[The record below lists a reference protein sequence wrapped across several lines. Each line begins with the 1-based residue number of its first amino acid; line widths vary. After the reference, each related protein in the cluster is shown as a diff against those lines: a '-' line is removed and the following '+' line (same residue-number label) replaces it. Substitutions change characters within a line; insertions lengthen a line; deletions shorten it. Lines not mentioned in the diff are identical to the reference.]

1 MTRCLPLVLLCSF
14 LLVACGAPAAPTP
27 TPTEDDQSVL
37 VPTIIATDAPE
48 PPVPTS
54 TPTDTPPL
62 TPTTFPTNTPTA
74 AATSTPTAVSI
85 RSTPESTPIVSFA
98 ITEPT
103 DAITVNT
110 PTLEITG
117 IGIPGMEFVQDRSL
131 AQDQKAVVGEDGT
144 WSMTVDL
151 KPGPN
156 KLKFRETATGIEA
169 IVHIT
174 YEEPPTP
181 TPIPPTNTP
190 VPTSTPVPT
199 ATPKPSRP
207 SLYPV
212 LAVVDG
218 DTIRIRRNGK
228 VQTLELIGLDTPEI
242 RPAQCF
248 GPQASARAR
257 KLLEGRKVRI
267 VSDRSQDKLVYV
279 WIDGK
284 VFYNKLMIQQGYG
297 REYTPPEETYGRQ
310 KEFRAAESRAKQQ
323 KNGLWSPNTCNG
335 KKVTPAA
342 TPTPTPVPL
351 MPTATPRPPTPTPTP
366 TPNNG
371 SPDVYYENCDAVRA
385 AGADPIQRGD
395 PGYSSDLD
403 RDGDGVACE

>member
-1 MTRCLPLVLLCSF
+1 MVRHLILGSLWSF
-14 LLVACGAPAAPTP
+14 LLIACGEPAAST
-27 TPTEDDQSVL
+27 SVL
-37 VPTIIATDAPE
+37 VENTPVTLVPTSAPTATPE

-54 TPTDTPPL
+54 TPTTTPSI
-62 TPTTFPTNTPTA
+62 TPTMAPTNTPTA
-74 AATSTPTAVSI
+74 AATNTPTAVSV
-85 RSTPESTPIVSFA
+85 STPEPTPVVSFA

-117 IGIPGMEFVQDRSL
+117 IGIPGMEFVQDRSF
-131 AQDQKAVVGEDGT
+131 AQDQKAVVGENGT

-156 KLKFRETATGIEA
+156 ELKFRETATGIEA
-169 IVHIT
+169 IVHVT
-174 YEEPPTP
+174 YEEPPTPTPTP

-190 VPTSTPVPT
+190 VSTSTPVPT
-199 ATPKPSRP
+199 ATPKSTKP

-228 VQTLELIGLDTPEI
+228 VRTLELIGLDAPEI
-242 RPAQCF
+242 KPAQCF

-267 VSDRSQDKLVYV
+267 VSDRSQDKRVYV

-297 REYTPPEETYGRQ
+297 REYTTQGETYGRQ
-310 KEFRAAESRAKQQ
+310 KEFRATESSAKQQ
-323 KNGLWSPNTCNG
+323 KNGLWSPKTCNG
-335 KKVTPAA
+335 KVVIPAA
-342 TPTPTPVPL
+342 TPTPTPVP
-351 MPTATPRPPTPTPTP
+351 PTATPRPPTPTPTP
-366 TPNNG
+366 DNG

-385 AGADPIQRGD
+385 AGADPIRRGD

>member
-1 MTRCLPLVLLCSF
+1 MTRCLSLILLCSF
-14 LLVACGAPAAPTP
+14 LLVACGTSAAPTP
-27 TPTEDDQSVL
+27 TPTEDTRVTP
-37 VPTIIATDAPE
+37 VPTSAPTDTPE

-54 TPTDTPPL
+54 TPTDTPSI
-62 TPTTFPTNTPTA
+62 TTTTSPTNTPTA
-74 AATSTPTAVSI
+74 AATNTPTAISV
-85 RSTPESTPIVSFA
+85 STPESTPIVSFA

-117 IGIPGMEFVQDRSL
+117 IGIPGMEFVQDRSF

-151 KPGPN
+151 NPGASE
-156 KLKFRETATGIEA
+156 LKFRETATGIEA
-169 IVHIT
+169 IVHVT

-199 ATPKPSRP
+199 ATPKPTRP

-218 DTIRIRRNGK
+218 DTIRIRQNRK

-297 REYTPPEETYGRQ
+297 REYTTQGETYGRQ
-310 KEFRAAESRAKQQ
+310 KEFRAAESRAKQ
-323 KNGLWSPNTCNG
+323 KTNGLWSPKTCNG
-335 KKVTPAA
+335 KIIIPVA
-342 TPTPTPVPL
+342 TPTPTPVPPT
-351 MPTATPRPPTPTPTP
+351 PTATPRPPTPTPTP
-366 TPNNG
+366 DPN
-371 SPDVYYENCDAVRA
+371 VYYENCDAVRA
-385 AGADPIQRGD
+385 AGADPIRRGD